1 VIDLPGRRLPFP
13 VMIVMR
19 ERLPIRLLVIGQL
32 FVLVGLPREDTRF
45 PSIVSHD
52 SLLAGT
58 DPGDD

>member
-1 VIDLPGRRLPFP
+1 
-13 VMIVMR
+13 MIVMR